1 MSESLYLREHE
12 PHPVFAFL
20 AGFELRRPRF
30 EQRILGI
37 EKTLQVEQIIHDRLQ
52 IVAGKCCKRRSRR
65 ALTER
70 QPRPFFNPFETRLRT
85 ICRFLLSWR
94 PCKTSSKFRICRRAT
109 RPASRRSKIFR
120 SISVAARFSRS
131 SDQTA
136 PVKPR

>member
-1 MSESLYLREHE
+1 MSETLYLREHE
-12 PHPVFAFL
+12 QHPVRAFL
-20 AGFELRRPRF
+20 AGFELRRHRF

-37 EKTLQVEQIIHDRLQ
+37 DKTLQVEQIIHDRLQ

-70 QPRPFFNPFETRLRT
+70 QTCPFETRLRT